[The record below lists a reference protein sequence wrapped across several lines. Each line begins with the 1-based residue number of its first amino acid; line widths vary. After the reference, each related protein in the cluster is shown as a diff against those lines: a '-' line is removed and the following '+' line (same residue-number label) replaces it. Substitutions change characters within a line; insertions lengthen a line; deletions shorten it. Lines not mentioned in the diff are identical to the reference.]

1 MAKFDLKAAQL
12 QKKQGAETSVVS
24 GTFPARIVQIIDV
37 GDYAFNAESSG
48 KPSTAFTFQLPT
60 GALVTRIITNSV
72 HELSIMMLI
81 INCVGDADDLTDL
94 LDKTLVIDVEANG
107 SFPRI
112 TGYSS
117 MEYFDEFQ
125 NCKFPDTP
133 LIQLLPEGN
142 ADSVDIKANIAIIQ
156 TLPAEIKKILL
167 RASSKKVAS

>member
-1 MAKFDLKAAQL
+1 
-12 QKKQGAETSVVS
+12 
-24 GTFPARIVQIIDV
+24 
-37 GDYAFNAESSG
+37 
-48 KPSTAFTFQLPT
+48 
-60 GALVTRIITNSV
+60 
-72 HELSIMMLI
+72 
-81 INCVGDADDLTDL
+81 
-94 LDKTLVIDVEANG
+94 
-107 SFPRI
+107 
-112 TGYSS
+112 